1 MTTAVTLA
9 KAAGLAWDNANV
21 HWLGVGGSLKTVLT
35 NFCAFA
41 LPSFGESDPNSHPV
55 SNWLTILSNQ
65 ADLMDASNVP
75 IDQMAAATRS
85 VYGVC
90 WMGQFLQTAGLITSS
105 QAADLLAA
113 YNATLGL
120 P

>member
-1 MTTAVTLA
+1 MTLAVTLA
-9 KAAGLAWDNANV
+9 QAAGLAWDNANV
-21 HWLGVGGSLKTVLT
+21 HWITNGLKNALI
-35 NFCAFA
+35 NFWSDA

-55 SNWLTILSNQ
+55 SNWLAIVANQ
-65 ADLMDASNVP
+65 ADLMDSTNVP
-75 IDQMAAATRS
+75 LDQMAAATRS

-90 WMGQFLQTAGLITSS
+90 WMGQFLLTAGLISSS

-113 YNATLGL
+113 YNATLGA